1 MPYVYSTL
9 SSDQEYCQYPRKAD
23 PKGIPQIIERVFIN
37 GKANVTNKKT
47 FVTPKGV
54 VTEVSDEQLK
64 ILDSITAFK
73 DHKEAGFILVES
85 KKAEPAKVAKASM
98 KAKDKSAQLVAAD
111 FEPDKA
117 PKLNAADLSSDHGE
131 PA

>member
-9 SSDQEYCQYPRKAD
+9 SSDQTYCQYPKKAD
-23 PKGIPQIIERVFIN
+23 PKGIPQIIQKVNIN

-54 VTEVSDEQLK
+54 VTEITDEQLK
-64 ILDSITAFK
+64 ILEGIPAFR
-73 DHKEAGFILVES
+73 DHREAGFIVVDTKKTEPAEVAKKDMSPKDLSSQLVE
-85 KKAEPAKVAKASM
+85 
-98 KAKDKSAQLVAAD
+98 DD
-111 FEPDKA
+111 FKPDKA
-117 PKLNAADLSSDHGE
+117 PKVNTSEQGNKE